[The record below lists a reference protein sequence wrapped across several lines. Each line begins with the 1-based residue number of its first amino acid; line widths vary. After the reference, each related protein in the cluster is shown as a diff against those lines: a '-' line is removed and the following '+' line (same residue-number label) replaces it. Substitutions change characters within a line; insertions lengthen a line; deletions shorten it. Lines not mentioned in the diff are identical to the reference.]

1 MKVLLHLAERGVLR
15 GGPEERG
22 ERRGRRRRRLLLLLL
37 PQYLLP
43 QLRHHEFGHRLVIAV
58 GQGLSQE
65 RMVEHV
71 EGRRVL
77 LFLLHDHQRLGGAL
91 RHDRVRL
98 CRWRRW
104 RWMRSAAH
112 DDAPVLECQEGGDAV
127 VGRQLLHAL
136 VDVVGLLQQLVLV
149 REQTGV

>member
-22 ERRGRRRRRLLLLLL
+22 ERRGRRRRRIPLL

-43 QLRHHEFGHRLVIAV
+43 QLLHHKFGHRLVFPAR
-58 GQGLSQE
+58 QGLTQKRVVE
-65 RMVEHV
+65 RA

-77 LFLLHDHQRLGGAL
+77 FLLLHDHQRLGGAL

-98 CRWRRW
+98 CRWRRT
-104 RWMRSAAH
+104 RSAAH
-112 DDAPVLECQEGGDAV
+112 DDAPVLERQEGGDAV

-136 VDVVGLLQQLVLV
+136 VDVVRVLQQLVLV
-149 REQTGV
+149 SEETGV